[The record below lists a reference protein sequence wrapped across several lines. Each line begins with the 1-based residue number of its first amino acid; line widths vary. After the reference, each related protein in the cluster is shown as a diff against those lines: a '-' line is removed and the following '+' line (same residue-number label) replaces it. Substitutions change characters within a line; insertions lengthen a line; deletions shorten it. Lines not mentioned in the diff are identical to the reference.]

1 MGFICYNNRVLS
13 GFTLQTKTGLHL
25 GIVFFGRFGY
35 GKRYVAYLF
44 I

>member
-1 MGFICYNNRVLS
+1 MRFICYNDQVLS
-13 GFTLQTKTGLHL
+13 ESALQTKTGLHL